1 MSMSESAV
9 QAAVRLEYARRG
21 EQLFRNNVGVLTNDK
36 GQPVRYGLGNDSAAL
51 NRSIKSA
58 DLIGWRSFIITPEW
72 VGHRIA
78 QFVSREIKA
87 EDWKPALS
95 GAQYEREEAQR
106 RWMRLVLEAGG
117 VAEIM
122 TGVGP

>member
-1 MSMSESAV
+1 MPPLSESAV

-21 EQLFRNNVGVLTNDK
+21 EQLFRNNVGQLLDAN
-36 GQPVRYGLGNDSAAL
+36 GRPVRFGLGNDSSAL
-51 NRSIKSA
+51 NKSIKSA

-87 EDWKPALS
+87 EDWIPAAY
-95 GAQYEREEAQR
+95 GKQFEREEAQR

-122 TGVGP
+122 THV